1 MTKHLILAALAAI
14 TVGQPALAQT
24 APASP
29 PANPSVAVTHSD
41 LDLRTET
48 GVRVLDRRIWRAVV
62 EVCGA
67 APGYDLAGKN
77 DVRQCRR
84 ETRALASVQA
94 DVVVANATRAE
105 PIRVSSIRK

>member
-1 MTKHLILAALAAI
+1 MTKHLILAALAAVA
-14 TVGQPALAQT
+14 VGQPVWAQD

-29 PANPSVAVTHSD
+29 SVAVAHSD
-41 LDLRTET
+41 LDLRTEAGIKT
-48 GVRVLDRRIWRAVV
+48 LDRRIWRAVV

-77 DVRQCRR
+77 DVRECRR

-94 DVVVANATRAE
+94 DVVVANATRAD